1 MKGQILCG
9 HWRLG
14 FLRGHDKSEAEM
26 SAGYNSLSRRRFF
39 AEMLFAVCLLGLIMA
54 GGCQN
59 GNRDN
64 CFEFGIIADT
74 QYAEKDSLGERN
86 YRDAILRLEECVV
99 DFNNRELAF
108 LIQLGDIID
117 GGDNAA
123 KELEM
128 VTLVFNRLKAVKYHV
143 PGNHD
148 FWGVDR
154 EVVLSTLG
162 MERAYYDFS
171 IGRWRFVVLDTM
183 DIAIS
188 GGWPKESENYRE
200 GEKLLAELT
209 EKGAVNAVDWSGG
222 IGETQKRWLGKVLS
236 EAEGQGQKVIV
247 FGHVPLLPADDVHNL
262 WNSEEIVKI
271 FESYGC
277 VSAYFCGHRHGGG
290 YFEQKGIHYITV
302 EGMVEA
308 GQENA
313 YGVVQLCGNRL
324 EIKGRGGMVSRT
336 FIAGD

>member
-1 MKGQILCG
+1 
-9 HWRLG
+9 
-14 FLRGHDKSEAEM
+14 
-26 SAGYNSLSRRRFF
+26 
-39 AEMLFAVCLLGLIMA
+39 MLFAVCLLGPIMTA
-54 GGCQN
+54 GCQD

-64 CFEFGIIADT
+64 YVEFGIIADT
-74 QYAEKDSLGERN
+74 QYAEKESLDERN
-86 YRDAILRLEECVV
+86 YRDAILRLEKCVV
-99 DFNNRELAF
+99 DFNKRELAF
-108 LIQLGDIID
+108 VIQLGDIID
-117 GGDNAA
+117 GGESAA

-128 VTLVFNRLKAVKYHV
+128 VASVFNRLKAVKYHV

-154 EVVLSTLG
+154 EAVLSTLD

-188 GGWPKESENYRE
+188 GGWPKESENYCE

-209 EKGAVNAVDWSGG
+209 EKGAVNAVDWNGG
-222 IGETQKRWLGKVLS
+222 IGEAQKTWLGKVLS
-236 EAEGQGQKVIV
+236 EAQGQGQKAIV

-262 WNSEEIVKI
+262 WNSKEIVNI

-308 GQENA
+308 GEENA
-313 YGVVQLCGNRL
+313 YGVVRLCGNRL
-324 EIKGRGGMVSRT
+324 EIKGTGEVLSRT
-336 FIAGD
+336 FVIVD